1 MMDTS
6 TKNLYFKANLANCF
20 TVNNELNKSYNLR
33 NLLDLKIPDKGKYN
47 DFGEET
53 FEYFFSKFIN
63 SVINEIISY
72 GFRKY
77 KKYVNENPNHL
88 LLKTINTFQKFD
100 LKC

>member
-1 MMDTS
+1 
-6 TKNLYFKANLANCF
+6 
-20 TVNNELNKSYNLR
+20 VNNELNKSYNLR

-77 KKYVNENPNHL
+77 KKYVKENTNHL

-100 LKC
+100 LKFKIFYLSKKQK